1 MPLLLSPPSPYLEP
15 ERPKATRGKYVSQAC
30 SPCRAR
36 KTKCDGQRPICR
48 SCSHSGRTAE
58 CRWEP
63 RQGTPKPPA
72 LVLKLQQRIREL
84 EQQLEGCHVSTDCI
98 IHVEDADSPWDADHS
113 DAESSDS
120 DHEAMNGIARPN
132 EALRLTTHDD
142 LVLSGPTSPF
152 GFESDSAAPLP
163 AGRVPTQNPG
173 DRYDLQ
179 IPHHPS
185 NPSNYLNPFL
195 EWNRFLA
202 RDLPGN
208 VNLTRIE
215 HDFCLDRVF
224 RYVLSWGQR
233 IIVPMFLRDMASVLR
248 NARENDIPKANH
260 YSPMLHNALVALAL
274 SLSDDPT
281 LRDPIVRD
289 CFAQKAKGYID
300 YECKNP
306 TLSAVHGLSILGTYY
321 CANGDQSSSFL
332 YSGMAARIGQA
343 LGLNFDCTPL
353 VERGLID
360 DEHKRDRDWTWWSL
374 YCQDVCQSAFAGREV
389 SIPEPPRS
397 RKKIEIPPV
406 EVEFDKMMWYEH
418 PNLWFDGNFVSLSFV
433 WTCKLYVVCRKVT
446 DLIGALRDDHGKCTI
461 LRQVDGLESQ
471 LYDWEQSVPTEL
483 QVHIPNE
490 NTHSHLPH
498 ILTLHCLRWWISI
511 LLHRPFF
518 NRRSRT
524 GQMNMHAKI
533 CETAADRIM
542 DLMRN
547 RRDLYTLRFVPVTA
561 IQFVFA
567 SGTIYLLLA
576 LQAAANRESEAV
588 PTFLAKTQF
597 SIDYLHEMGQIFACA
612 NNVAKILTDLL
623 EEKVRPR
630 VQKRLGHAHEQ
641 QFTMD
646 TDGGSRNG
654 THGGEYSRSVLLQ
667 PPTSSSSENG
677 PPPSP
682 LSPTYAPW
690 FNWDHWTDYSSA
702 QAGLGVQQV
711 NFMPPLGQFPVPFD
725 PMGMGG
731 EAPGPDMYLAGQ
743 AFYELEYSSGD
754 DGGSSPRHDRISIA
768 GSPYLGGL

>member
-1 MPLLLSPPSPYLEP
+1 
-15 ERPKATRGKYVSQAC
+15 
-30 SPCRAR
+30 
-36 KTKCDGQRPICR
+36 
-48 SCSHSGRTAE
+48 
-58 CRWEP
+58 
-63 RQGTPKPPA
+63 
-72 LVLKLQQRIREL
+72 
-84 EQQLEGCHVSTDCI
+84 
-98 IHVEDADSPWDADHS
+98 
-113 DAESSDS
+113 
-120 DHEAMNGIARPN
+120 
-132 EALRLTTHDD
+132 
-142 LVLSGPTSPF
+142 
-152 GFESDSAAPLP
+152 
-163 AGRVPTQNPG
+163 
-173 DRYDLQ
+173 
-179 IPHHPS
+179 
-185 NPSNYLNPFL
+185 
-195 EWNRFLA
+195 
-202 RDLPGN
+202 
-208 VNLTRIE
+208 
-215 HDFCLDRVF
+215 
-224 RYVLSWGQR
+224 
-233 IIVPMFLRDMASVLR
+233 
-248 NARENDIPKANH
+248 
-260 YSPMLHNALVALAL
+260 
-274 SLSDDPT
+274 
-281 LRDPIVRD
+281 
-289 CFAQKAKGYID
+289 
-300 YECKNP
+300 
-306 TLSAVHGLSILGTYY
+306 
-321 CANGDQSSSFL
+321 
-332 YSGMAARIGQA
+332 
-343 LGLNFDCTPL
+343 
-353 VERGLID
+353 
-360 DEHKRDRDWTWWSL
+360 
-374 YCQDVCQSAFAGREV
+374 
-389 SIPEPPRS
+389 
-397 RKKIEIPPV
+397 
-406 EVEFDKMMWYEH
+406 
-418 PNLWFDGNFVSLSFV
+418 
-433 WTCKLYVVCRKVT
+433 
-446 DLIGALRDDHGKCTI
+446 
-461 LRQVDGLESQ
+461 
-471 LYDWEQSVPTEL
+471 
-483 QVHIPNE
+483 
-490 NTHSHLPH
+490 
-498 ILTLHCLRWWISI
+498 
-511 LLHRPFF
+511 
-518 NRRSRT
+518 
-524 GQMNMHAKI
+524 
-533 CETAADRIM
+533 M